1 MKKIILAQVLTA
13 KGKTEFSGLYDRHGN
28 AVTVEVERDS
38 SGVSLI
44 VWQNEQ
50 KKQHFD
56 CGISEEEIQRT
67 CAMIDDCGDCPLI
80 EYCESEAKQKKKN
93 VKVKQKKKDTCV

>member
-44 VWQNEQ
+44 VWQDEQ

-56 CGISEEEIQRT
+56 CGISEEEKDLRSPFFLQRMRVST
-67 CAMIDDCGDCPLI
+67 MTAASQRRRYSVPVQCLMTAAI
-80 EYCESEAKQKKKN
+80 
-93 VKVKQKKKDTCV
+93 VR

>member
-1 MKKIILAQVLTA
+1 MKKIILAQVFTA

-50 KKQHFD
+50 KKQNFD
-56 CGISEEEIQRT
+56 CGIFEEEIQRT
-67 CAMIDDCGDCPLI
+67 CAMFDDCGDCQLK
-80 EYCESEAKQKKKN
+80 EYCESEGEKQN
-93 VKVKQKKKDTCV
+93 

>member
-1 MKKIILAQVLTA
+1 MKKIIWAQVLTA

-28 AVTVEVERDS
+28 AVTVEVERDR

-67 CAMIDDCGDCPLI
+67 CSMYEDCDGCPLND
-80 EYCESEAKQKKKN
+80 YCGEESE
-93 VKVKQKKKDTCV
+93 VVS

>member
-44 VWQNEQ
+44 VWQDEQ

-56 CGISEEEIQRT
+56 CGISEEEILAIVR
-67 CAMIDDCGDCPLI
+67 CGIIAMKMRRLYH
-80 EYCESEAKQKKKN
+80 ELSL
-93 VKVKQKKKDTCV
+93 

>member
-13 KGKTEFSGLYDRHGN
+13 KGKTEFSGLYDRHEN

-50 KKQHFD
+50 KN
-56 CGISEEEIQRT
+56 SVLTAAYQR
-67 CAMIDDCGDCPLI
+67 
-80 EYCESEAKQKKKN
+80 KKYS
-93 VKVKQKKKDTCV
+93 VLVRCLMTAAIVR

>member
-44 VWQNEQ
+44 VWQDEQ

-56 CGISEEEIQRT
+56 CGISEEE
-67 CAMIDDCGDCPLI
+67 M
-80 EYCESEAKQKKKN
+80 EKFMSVSKKIYSNLQEKRN
-93 VKVKQKKKDTCV
+93 E

>member
-44 VWQNEQ
+44 VWQDEQ
-50 KKQHFD
+50 KSR
-56 CGISEEEIQRT
+56 ILT
-67 CAMIDDCGDCPLI
+67 V
-80 EYCESEAKQKKKN
+80 EYPKKRYS
-93 VKVKQKKKDTCV
+93 VPVRCLMTAAIVR

>member
-13 KGKTEFSGLYDRHGN
+13 KGKTEFSGLYDRHEN

-44 VWQNEQ
+44 VWQDKQ

-56 CGISEEEIQRT
+56 CGISEEEIQRR
-67 CAMIDDCGDCPLI
+67 
-80 EYCESEAKQKKKN
+80 SEERRVGKE
-93 VKVKQKKKDTCV
+93 CLRLCRSRWSPYH

>member
-13 KGKTEFSGLYDRHGN
+13 KGKTEFSGLYDKHGN

-50 KKQHFD
+50 KKQNFD

-67 CAMIDDCGDCPLI
+67 CAMFDDCGDCPLK
-80 EYCESEAKQKKKN
+80 EHCESEVLKQN
-93 VKVKQKKKDTCV
+93 

>member
-44 VWQNEQ
+44 V
-50 KKQHFD
+50 
-56 CGISEEEIQRT
+56 GRT
-67 CAMIDDCGDCPLI
+67 NR
-80 EYCESEAKQKKKN
+80 KN
-93 VKVKQKKKDTCV
+93 SILTVGYPKRRYSVPVRCLMTAAIVR

>member
-1 MKKIILAQVLTA
+1 M
-13 KGKTEFSGLYDRHGN
+13 HGN

-50 KKQHFD
+50 KKQNFD
-56 CGISEEEIQRT
+56 CGIIQERYSVPVQCLMT
-67 CAMIDDCGDCPLI
+67 AAI
-80 EYCESEAKQKKKN
+80 
-93 VKVKQKKKDTCV
+93 VR

>member
-1 MKKIILAQVLTA
+1 MKNVICT
-13 KGKTEFSGLYDRHGN
+13 KGFINELGVYDRHGN
-28 AVTVEVERDS
+28 AVTVEAERDS

-67 CAMIDDCGDCPLI
+67 CTIWG
-80 EYCESEAKQKKKN
+80 
-93 VKVKQKKKDTCV
+93 

>member
-44 VWQNEQ
+44 VWQ
-50 KKQHFD
+50 
-56 CGISEEEIQRT
+56 
-67 CAMIDDCGDCPLI
+67 DDTAYLC
-80 EYCESEAKQKKKN
+80 N
-93 VKVKQKKKDTCV
+93 V

>member
-28 AVTVEVERDS
+28 AVTVEVESVS

-56 CGISEEEIQRT
+56 CGISEEEIQRP
-67 CAMIDDCGDCPLI
+67 CAMFDDCGDCPLK
-80 EYCESEAKQKKKN
+80 EYCESEALKQN
-93 VKVKQKKKDTCV
+93 

>member
-50 KKQHFD
+50 KKQNFD
-56 CGISEEEIQRT
+56 CGISEEEIQR
-67 CAMIDDCGDCPLI
+67 ILNCPHDVL
-80 EYCESEAKQKKKN
+80 
-93 VKVKQKKKDTCV
+93 

>member
-44 VWQNEQ
+44 IWQNEQ

-67 CAMIDDCGDCPLI
+67 CAMYEDCDGCPLND
-80 EYCESEAKQKKKN
+80 YCGEESE
-93 VKVKQKKKDTCV
+93 VVS

>member
-13 KGKTEFSGLYDRHGN
+13 KGKNRIFQGFYDRHGN

-44 VWQNEQ
+44 VMAR
-50 KKQHFD
+50 
-56 CGISEEEIQRT
+56 RT
-67 CAMIDDCGDCPLI
+67 EKA
-80 EYCESEAKQKKKN
+80 AF
-93 VKVKQKKKDTCV
+93 

>member
-13 KGKTEFSGLYDRHGN
+13 KGKTEF

-44 VWQNEQ
+44 VWQDEQ

-67 CAMIDDCGDCPLI
+67 CAMFDDCGDCPLK
-80 EYCESEAKQKKKN
+80 EYCESEAKE
-93 VKVKQKKKDTCV
+93 